1 MSMIQKILD
10 TLPDGKVID
19 ARVGLHWTAV
29 VVDVGGKTFCGLAS
43 TLPGPHEH
51 SRGPDVPNAGDLCL
65 RSARELASWALVDRS
80 EQPLRMSIGVAAINA
95 LLPRDP
101 ESWTDRN
108 AEEVIAGAGA
118 KSRVALIGSFPFI
131 PRLRSRVGEL
141 QVLDQRA
148 LPGVHPPESAAK
160 ILPGADMV
168 AITGQTLLNGTL
180 ENLLSLCSPESTVL
194 ILGPSTPL
202 SPILFDHG
210 VDLLSGSIVT
220 DIDRVLRTLGEGA
233 SFRQVHKAGVR
244 LVTMEKKRE

>member
-1 MSMIQKILD
+1 MIQRILD

-29 VVDVGGKTFCGLAS
+29 VVDVDGETRCGLAS

-51 SRGPDVPNAGDLCL
+51 SRGPDVPDAGDLRL
-65 RSARELASWALVDRS
+65 RSGRELASWALVDPS
-80 EQPLRMSIGVAAINA
+80 EKPLMMSVGAAAINA

-101 ESWTDRN
+101 GSWVDRN

-118 KSRVALIGSFPFI
+118 NSRIALVGNFPFI

-141 QVLDQRA
+141 HVLDQRL
-148 LPGVHPPESAAK
+148 LPGVLPPEKAAE
-160 ILPGADMV
+160 ILPGADLV
-168 AITGQTLLNGTL
+168 AITGQTLLNGTI
-180 ENLLSLCSPESTVL
+180 EHLLSLCSPESTVL

-202 SPILFDHG
+202 SPVLFDHG

-220 DIDRVLRTLGEGA
+220 DIDGVLRTLGEGA
-233 SFRQVHKAGVR
+233 TFRQIHKAGVR
-244 LVTMEKKRE
+244 LVTMEKK